1 MDVLRIGNDLIQV
14 DGLMVY
20 KPKGESSWFA
30 CNNKRIG
37 TIRLQALYL
46 YLHSEDKARQKRFN
60 TYVDKVINKLID
72 N

>member
-1 MDVLRIGNDLIQV
+1 MDVLRVGDNLIVV
-14 DGLMVY
+14 DGLSVY
-20 KPKGESSWFA
+20 QPKGDSNWFA

-46 YLHSEDKARQKRFN
+46 YLHNEDNARRKRFN
-60 TYVDKVINKLID
+60 TYVDKVINKLIY